1 MRRRRLTH
9 VCLLITLLAWTPGA
23 AAKPASS
30 WAQAELKTVVAAGL
44 MAREAAARPNDPL
57 TRGELETLA
66 AGLAHTEPAA
76 TSNASG
82 TVTMAALDSRLVG
95 ALGLI
100 ETAKLFTQ
108 SARTAG
114 LAPPSRFGSEVVARL
129 LGLRTNHP
137 AALDKLELSP
147 GEPATRAEAAYSAA
161 QILRFTGSETMSVED
176 LAQTFQLP
184 VLSVWQTRVLKTAVR
199 FIGYPYVWG
208 GTSEKA
214 EAPAGVQ
221 APRGFEI

>member
-1 MRRRRLTH
+1 MGRRRLLPY
-9 VCLLITLLAWTPGA
+9 VCVLVALLTTSPA

-95 ALGLI
+95 ALGLS
-100 ETAKLFTQ
+100 ETA
-108 SARTAG
+108 
-114 LAPPSRFGSEVVARL
+114 
-129 LGLRTNHP
+129 
-137 AALDKLELSP
+137 
-147 GEPATRAEAAYSAA
+147 
-161 QILRFTGSETMSVED
+161 
-176 LAQTFQLP
+176 
-184 VLSVWQTRVLKTAVR
+184 
-199 FIGYPYVWG
+199 
-208 GTSEKA
+208 
-214 EAPAGVQ
+214 
-221 APRGFEI
+221 

>member
-1 MRRRRLTH
+1 MGRRRLLPY
-9 VCLLITLLAWTPGA
+9 VCVLGVLLTTSQA
-23 AAKPASS
+23 AAKSASS
-30 WAQAELKTVVAAGL
+30 WAQTELKTVVAAGL
-44 MAREAAARPNDPL
+44 MASDAAARPNDPL

-66 AGLAHTEPAA
+66 AGLAHTEAAA
-76 TSNASG
+76 TSNPSG

-95 ALGLI
+95 ALGLT
-100 ETAKLFTQ
+100 ETAKLVTQ

-161 QILRFTGSETMSVED
+161 
-176 LAQTFQLP
+176 
-184 VLSVWQTRVLKTAVR
+184 
-199 FIGYPYVWG
+199 
-208 GTSEKA
+208 
-214 EAPAGVQ
+214 
-221 APRGFEI
+221 